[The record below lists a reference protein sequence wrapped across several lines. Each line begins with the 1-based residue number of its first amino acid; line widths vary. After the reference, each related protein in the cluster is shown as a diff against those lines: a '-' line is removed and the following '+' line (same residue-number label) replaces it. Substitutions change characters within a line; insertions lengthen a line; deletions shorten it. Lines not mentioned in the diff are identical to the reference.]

1 MYNISRTPI
10 VTKLIVTLMLILT
23 GILSTSHK

>member
-1 MYNISRTPI
+1 MYNFSRIPI